1 MKTMRKKGNLIA
13 KQTTQIVTRVQKT
26 ENKEKIH
33 IYCYTWVYDSLKQ
46 TTSGADPGF

>member
-1 MKTMRKKGNLIA
+1 MKTMRKKENLIA
-13 KQTTQIVTRVQKT
+13 KQTTQFTRVQET

-33 IYCYTWVYDSLKQ
+33 IYCYTLVFDSLKQ